1 MPSPK
6 AVLRDINDMGLDPTK
21 PWVCNKA
28 GHLHPTPRIVGGGP
42 HYTLHGPTAEKAAE
56 AEKPAPNALKELP
69 KKVEAKKVE
78 VAPPPPPPP
87 PPAPEPVVE
96 AKDEE
101 PVVEEVI
108 DDSAADDVAA
118 PTGKKSKK
126 AKASS

>member
-42 HYTLHGPTAEKAAE
+42 HYTLHGQAEKAAE

-87 PPAPEPVVE
+87 PAPEPVVE

-101 PVVEEVI
+101 PVVEEVVE
-108 DDSAADDVAA
+108 DSAADDVAA